1 MSIKLNLVSESSGAA
16 SIASRP
22 ASTSSSQHLAPL
34 RLFPSEEA
42 LWQQLS
48 QSEGAVL
55 NNPSDPYLSQ
65 YLDTVRDLLNQAL
78 ERHQAQSRTYW
89 SPKGRF
95 RQMVRIVEINRA
107 LDDLLED
114 IRLHHPATQLARR
127 LDAIRGLLLDLW
139 M

>member
-1 MSIKLNLVSESSGAA
+1 MSIKLNVVADSSHTADVVSRTPASESSDRSA
-16 SIASRP
+16 SVRLLP
-22 ASTSSSQHLAPL
+22 A
-34 RLFPSEEA
+34 EEA

-48 QSEGAVL
+48 QSEGMVL
-55 NNPSDPYLSQ
+55 DNPTDPHISQ

-78 ERHQAQSRTYW
+78 VRHQAKSSTYW

-95 RQMVRIVEINRA
+95 RQMVHIVQINRA

-114 IRLHHPATQLARR
+114 IRLRHPATQLARR